1 MAAVQLAQRL
11 PGSAFAAVELSTG
24 KWAVCFATYKLVR
37 MPIDKTRTGYQAEL
51 LCPELPNVPSQASD
65 KQLSLE
71 SRIMSANDHAQV
83 TNAKQLTEK
92 LKESGKL
99 LVPILEGNLVDKVW
113 GADRPAPPKAPLRI
127 HKMEHAGQSVQ
138 DKLIKLRKDMQGRLA
153 CWVSFTH
160 Q

>member
-1 MAAVQLAQRL
+1 M
-11 PGSAFAAVELSTG
+11 
-24 KWAVCFATYKLVR
+24 
-37 MPIDKTRTGYQAEL
+37 RTGHQAEL
-51 LCPELPNVPSQASD
+51 LCQELPNIPAQASD
-65 KQLSLE
+65 KPLSLE
-71 SRIMSANDHAQV
+71 SRITSVHDHAQV

-92 LKESGKL
+92 LRDSGKS

-153 CWVSFTH
+153 LWVSLSYYGHEHLHHGMLCIGVGANFCTLWDA
-160 Q
+160 QSMLC